1 MENFFPFHKLSPIE
15 NMLSNIIAEGQ
26 SDVWQSIEEINNALE
41 RTSKRKLYF
50 EALKKLEK
58 GK

>member
-15 NMLSNIIAEGQ
+15 NMLSNIIAEGKIE
-26 SDVWQSIEEINNALE
+26 VWQSIEEEKNGLKRAGQ
-41 RTSKRKLYF
+41 RKLYF